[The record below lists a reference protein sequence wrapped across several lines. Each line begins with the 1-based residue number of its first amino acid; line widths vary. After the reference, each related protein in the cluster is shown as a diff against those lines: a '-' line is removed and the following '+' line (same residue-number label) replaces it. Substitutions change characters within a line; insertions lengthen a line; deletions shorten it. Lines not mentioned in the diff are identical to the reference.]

1 MGDIS
6 RLLFISTAEHRLA
19 ADRSKQFF
27 SVRAIAYE
35 RASSLL
41 SVGALEQFLNAI
53 TLELRASLLAGGLRF
68 HFFSMLFGR
77 ALFVPYHHY
86 TKDPT

>member
-77 ALFVPYHHY
+77 A
-86 TKDPT
+86 